1 MPSSIMNACAQR
13 KHQCHDYYGNPYPTN
28 LKKHLKL
35 AQQMDDEDTGVLI
48 PVQRVVGGIVA
59 AGVLYLV
66 VAHGLPL
73 LIGGAS

>member
-1 MPSSIMNACAQR
+1 MLANVMNACTVR
-13 KHQCHDYYGNPYPTN
+13 KHQCHDFRGNPYPTN
-28 LKKHLKL
+28 LKKHLSL